1 MQTPGYCSFTLEVP
15 CERPGQKALIA
26 VRVEDWVGAG
36 GIFRPVT
43 LGTLAF
49 NPALDLLK

>member
-1 MQTPGYCSFTLEVP
+1 M
-15 CERPGQKALIA
+15 PGQKALIA
-26 VRVEDWVGAG
+26 VRVNDWQGAG